1 MNQLQQGAISQSEGA
16 AMEFETLVLAIRPEL
31 HRYCA
36 RMTGS
41 VIDGEDVVQETL
53 VKAFAAL
60 KLNPPI
66 PNLRAWLFRIAH
78 NASIDYTRDYARR
91 FSDPLDDYPE
101 LPSPFSELDARV
113 AAEASLRLFVG
124 LPPAQRAAVIL
135 KDVLGYTVEEIAEI
149 LGRSVAMV
157 KGVLHRGRAS
167 LRMAIEDPARETA
180 GLDGPQSALLK
191 EYVRHFNAREFD
203 RLREML
209 ARDVSLDVVG
219 VAKAKGAVDTGQY
232 FGRYSNIYD
241 WSARVG
247 MVDGRPAV
255 LVFSPK
261 AWRKELGSM
270 PKYFV
275 DVEWEGSKI
284 ARIKDFRYVP
294 YIMVDAT
301 AQVTVGQGDKW

>member
-1 MNQLQQGAISQSEGA
+1 MESEDTA
-16 AMEFETLVLAIRPEL
+16 TEFETLILAIRPEL

-53 VKAFAAL
+53 TKAFAAL
-60 KLNPPI
+60 KQNVLI

-78 NASIDYTRDYARR
+78 NASVDYTRDYARS
-91 FSDPLDDYPE
+91 FSDPLEDYPE
-101 LPSPFSELDARV
+101 LSSPVLELDAHM
-113 AAEASLRLFVG
+113 AAEAGLRFFVG

-135 KDVLGYTVEEIAEI
+135 KDILGYTVEEIAEV
-149 LGRSVAMV
+149 LGKSVAMV
-157 KGVLHRGRAS
+157 KGVLHRGRAA
-167 LRMAIEDPARETA
+167 LRLAIEDPAREKA
-180 GLDGPQSALLK
+180 QLDGLQAARLE

-209 ARDVSLDVVG
+209 ARDVTLDVVG
-219 VAKAKGAVDTGQY
+219 VTKAKGAIDTGQY

-241 WSARVG
+241 WSAKPGLVE
-247 MVDGRPAV
+247 GRPA
-255 LVFSPK
+255 LLIFSAEAGHP
-261 AWRKELGSM
+261 ELESV

-275 DVEWEGSKI
+275 VVEWEASKI

-294 YIMVDAT
+294 YIMP
-301 AQVTVGQGDKW
+301 GCEWS